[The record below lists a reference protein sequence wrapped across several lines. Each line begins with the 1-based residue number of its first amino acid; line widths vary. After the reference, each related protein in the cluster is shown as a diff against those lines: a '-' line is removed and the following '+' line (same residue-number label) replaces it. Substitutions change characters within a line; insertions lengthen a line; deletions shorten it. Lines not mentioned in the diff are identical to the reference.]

1 MRDVIGF
8 AIAAALAVGAAA
20 ATHVTDLQAN
30 SSISPIPVIDG
41 SPEAQRAI
49 VSRPDGVGDAFPG
62 KAAVLFERGA
72 AQPAQTSDDVVL
84 QWNEIAVTTIGT
96 QPPFPSTRFM
106 ATVQL
111 AVFEAVNAISGKY
124 EPYLGAIFAPASA
137 STEAAAITAAHGV
150 LKAFFPAAGDTL
162 DQQRDDSLAWLP
174 DGQGKSDG
182 IALGEA
188 AAAAMVAER
197 TGDGSTPAQF
207 YLPTNSDPYE
217 WQPTPSCPPAG
228 GAFFHWGNVRPFGV
242 LNSSQFR
249 ADLPPALSSGKY
261 ANDFNEVLELGDINS
276 PNRSKHDAY
285 VARIYAAQPPHQGWN
300 SVARQIINTRNDDI
314 TDTARTLAL
323 MNMSLA
329 DAHITI
335 FESKYFYRT
344 WRPETAIPRAGED
357 GNPNTAPSA
366 FTPFIATP
374 CFPGYPSAHGVGAGA
389 ASRILWKA
397 YGRHHTV
404 INSHPSVPGVV
415 LTYYDLLDIV
425 KAVSD
430 ARVYGGIHFR
440 TDHDAAEHQ
449 GKSVAQWNLDNHL
462 RPR

>member
-1 MRDVIGF
+1 MRHAIGF
-8 AIAAALAVGAAA
+8 AIAVALALGPTGG
-20 ATHVTDLQAN
+20 ATHVTELQAN
-30 SSISPIPVIDG
+30 GSITPTPVIDWSVG
-41 SPEAQRAI
+41 AQRAI
-49 VSRPDGVGDAFPG
+49 VLTLAGIG
-62 KAAVLFERGA
+62 KGLRGEAAVTQA
-72 AQPAQTSDDVVL
+72 AQISDDVVL
-84 QWNEIAVTTIGT
+84 QWNEIAVVTIGA

-106 ATVQL
+106 ATIQL

-124 EPYLGAIFAPASA
+124 DPYLGITAPAAA

-150 LKAFFPAAGDTL
+150 LKAFFPAAAATL
-162 DQQRDDSLAWLP
+162 DQHRDASLALIP
-174 DGQGKSDG
+174 DGQAKTDG
-182 IALGEA
+182 VTVGEA
-188 AAAAMVAER
+188 AAAAMIAER

-207 YLPTNSDPYE
+207 FLPAGSDPYE
-217 WQPTPSCPPAG
+217 WQPTASCPPAG
-228 GAFFHWGNVRPFGV
+228 GAFFHWGNVRPFG
-242 LNSSQFR
+242 LPSSSQFR
-249 ADLPPALSSGKY
+249 AAPPPALTSGKY
-261 ANDFNEVLELGDINS
+261 ARDFNEVLALGGINS
-276 PNRSKHDAY
+276 PNRSQHNAN

-300 SVARQIINTRNDDI
+300 SVARQIINRRDDEI

-415 LTYYDLLDIV
+415 LTYDDLLDIV
-425 KAVSD
+425 NAVSD

-440 TDHDAAEHQ
+440 TDQEAAEHQ

>member
-1 MRDVIGF
+1 MRINTSW
-8 AIAAALAVGAAA
+8 LAGGLIV
-20 ATHVTDLQAN
+20 LC
-30 SSISPIPVIDG
+30 SSLIQ
-41 SPEAQRAI
+41 EN
-49 VSRPDGVGDAFPG
+49 
-62 KAAVLFERGA
+62 GA
-72 AQPAQTSDDVVL
+72 AQAARGNTQDYASSDDVVL
-84 QWNEIAVTTIGT
+84 QWNEIAVTTIGA

-124 EPYLGAIFAPASA
+124 EPYLLGAIAAPASA

-162 DQQRDDSLAWLP
+162 DQQRDDSLSLLP
-174 DGQGKSDG
+174 DGQAKTDG
-182 IALGEA
+182 IAVGEA

-228 GAFFHWGNVRPFGV
+228 GAFFHWANVRPFGV

-249 ADLPPALSSGKY
+249 VDPPPALTSEEY
-261 ANDFNEVLELGDINS
+261 ARDFNEVLALGDINS
-276 PNRSKHDAY
+276 PNRSQHNAN

-300 SVARQIINTRNDDI
+300 SVARQIINTRDDDI

-329 DAHITI
+329 DAHFTV

-344 WRPETAIPRAGED
+344 WRPETAIPRAAED

-366 FTPFIATP
+366 FTPFIVTP
-374 CFPGYPSAHGVGAGA
+374 CFPGYSSAHGAGAGA
-389 ASRILWKA
+389 ASRVLWKA

-404 INSHPSVPGVV
+404 TNSHPSVPGVV

-440 TDHDAAEHQ
+440 TDQDAAEHQ

-462 RPR
+462 RPQ